1 MKTLEQAYQEIGADY
16 EGVVKR
22 LMGDKLLGRFLLK
35 FFEDTSFRDLKTALA
50 ESDVKAAFIASHT
63 LKGVCQNL
71 GLSNIFEPADELTEV
86 LRAESLEGAQGL
98 FAKVETEYNNTIE
111 ALKPCFE

>member
-22 LMGDKLLGRFLLK
+22 LMGDKLLGRFIQK
-35 FFEDTSFRDLKTALA
+35 FFEDASFQNLKRALA
-50 ESDVKAAFIASHT
+50 ESDVKAAFMASHT

-71 GLSNIFEPADELTEV
+71 GLSNIFEPANELTEV
-86 LRAESLEGAQGL
+86 LRAESFEGTQEL
-98 FAKVETEYNNTIE
+98 FAKVELEYDKTIK